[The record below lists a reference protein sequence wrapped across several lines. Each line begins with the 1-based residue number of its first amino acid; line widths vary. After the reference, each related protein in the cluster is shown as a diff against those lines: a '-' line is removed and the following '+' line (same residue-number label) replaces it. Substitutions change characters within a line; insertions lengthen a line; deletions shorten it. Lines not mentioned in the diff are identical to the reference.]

1 MLFFLREGP
10 VSFPRRP
17 RAVTSHASHNLS
29 CKLRLREILN
39 RFLNQLTN
47 IKWYPEDGHSSNA
60 LVFVSINCLIICCFG
75 I

>member
-39 RFLNQLTN
+39 RFFEPVNRKSN
-47 IKWYPEDGHSSNA
+47 IKWYPEDGR
-60 LVFVSINCLIICCFG
+60 
-75 I
+75 